1 MVVNLHG
8 TLKEKRKPKVITD
21 NLEIAEF
28 VLNIDEDTDY
38 PQPLLIN
45 AINDKI
51 QILNKYAVGEKL
63 MVRCHLRG
71 REKEGRYYNSVTMF
85 DMMNKNRELAN
96 D

>member
-1 MVVNLHG
+1 MVVNLNG
-8 TLKEKRKPKVITD
+8 TLKEKRKPKTIND
-21 NLEIAEF
+21 NLEIVEF

-51 QILNKYAVGEKL
+51 EILKKYEIGEKL

-71 REKEGRYYNSVTMF
+71 REKEGKYYNSITMF
-85 DMMNKNRELAN
+85 DMINKNREQGN
-96 D
+96 Y